1 MSIKVKE
8 LLKAL
13 GIESTHEEREEID
26 KLIEQITG
34 KYCDEGIKELTTEEF
49 LYIVNEAK
57 KRVRRRKALEGFA
70 F

>member
-34 KYCDEGIKELTTEEF
+34 KYCDEGITELTTEEF

-57 KRVRRRKALEGFA
+57 RGLEEEKP
-70 F
+70 